1 MMILLAP
8 RRSRYQETARVQLMR
23 EARQERGL
31 RRGQERV
38 ELCCRDED
46 GVKEW
51 RTSAEILMN

>member
-31 RRGQERV
+31 RRGRV

-51 RTSAEILMN
+51 RTRAEIVMD